1 MRRAAGF
8 TLIEVLV
15 ALVVAVAAMT
25 LLSQGF
31 ATGARASTS
40 SQFSTRAA
48 ILAQRVLTDF
58 ETGQLS
64 PSSSQTGQFDD
75 EPDFSYETR
84 SETGE
89 VPGLV
94 KLAITIK
101 WQERNQDR
109 TYVLTRLLRERTT
122 TGATTGTGT
131 TTTTPNGT
139 TPR

>member
-1 MRRAAGF
+1 M
-8 TLIEVLV
+8 EVLV
-15 ALVVAVAAMT
+15 ALVVAVAALT

-31 ATGARASTS
+31 MTGARASTS

-48 ILAQRVLTDF
+48 LLAQRVLTDF

-64 PSSSQTGQFDD
+64 LSSSQNGRFDD
-75 EPDFSYETR
+75 EPDFSFE
-84 SETGE
+84 SKSDTGE
-89 VPGLV
+89 VTGLV
-94 KLAITIK
+94 KLTITVK

-109 TYVLTRLLRERTT
+109 TFVLTRLMRERTT
-122 TGATTGTGT
+122 TAPSTTT